1 MNFKDILTTVSMVRG
16 CKGCITVPGK
26 RTTLGLRQPCKGM
39 AYGKSLRSFGKELAD
54 IGEESDVGVRKR
66 KCEEEPPFLLYG
78 LNRSGLLRS
87 MCFNA

>member
-26 RTTLGLRQPCKGM
+26 RTTLRLRQPCKGV

-54 IGEESDVGVRKR
+54 IGEESDVGVRKKSVR
-66 KCEEEPPFLLYG
+66 KSPHSC
-78 LNRSGLLRS
+78 
-87 MCFNA
+87 CTV